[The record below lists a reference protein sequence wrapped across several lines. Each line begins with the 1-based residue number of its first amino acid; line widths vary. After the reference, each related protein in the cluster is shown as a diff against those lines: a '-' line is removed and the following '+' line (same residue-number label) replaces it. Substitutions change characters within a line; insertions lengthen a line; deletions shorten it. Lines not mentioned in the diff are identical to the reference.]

1 MRTINRLTLG
11 IAILATAA
19 CTDNPVSPAVD
30 RSGQIR
36 LPSLDIFPT
45 YAPDSMSAD
54 IIVTPT
60 GGTFVLGV
68 HSIVFPANSIC
79 DPSSSYGESE
89 WDAPCVA
96 ADTNLNFHV
105 ELRRDSTGRSWMDFS
120 PSVRFVPS
128 DDAAQWVVI
137 FMNTRAN
144 SEAVAE
150 EMPTIL
156 WSSAIGVEG
165 IDESDSDATLL
176 THQIPETGIV
186 YRRIKHF
193 SGYQVGLGRGDESV
207 IEDVIEGLDISLSVK
222 P

>member
-19 CTDNPVSPAVD
+19 CTDHPVSPTAD
-30 RSGQIR
+30 RSNQIR
-36 LPSLDIFPT
+36 IPSLDIFPT

-96 ADTNLNFHV
+96 ADTNLTFHV
-105 ELRRDSTGRSWMDFS
+105 ELRRDTAGRSWMDFT

-128 DDAAQWVVI
+128 EDAAQWVVL
-137 FMNTRAN
+137 FMNIREN
-144 SEAVAE
+144 SEDVAE
-150 EMPTIL
+150 QMPTIL
-156 WSSAIGVEG
+156 WTSGIGAEG
-165 IDESDSDATLL
+165 VDEAVSDSSLRTY
-176 THQIPETGIV
+176 HIPETGIV

-193 SGYQVGLGRGDESV
+193 SGYQSGIGRVEDEGIV
-207 IEDVIEGLDISLSVK
+207 EEVFEELS
-222 P
+222 

>member
-19 CTDNPVSPAVD
+19 CTDHPVSPTAD
-30 RSGQIR
+30 RSNRIR
-36 LPSLDIFPT
+36 IPSLDIFPT

-79 DPSSSYGESE
+79 DPSSSYGVSE

-105 ELRRDSTGRSWMDFS
+105 ELRRDSTGRSWMDFT

-128 DDAAQWVVI
+128 EDADQWVVL
-137 FMNTRAN
+137 FMNIREN
-144 SEAVAE
+144 SNDVAE
-150 EMPTIL
+150 KMPPIL
-156 WSSAIGVEG
+156 WASAIGAAGV
-165 IDESDSDATLL
+165 DEAVSDSTLR
-176 THQIPETGIV
+176 TYQIPETGII

-193 SGYQVGLGRGDESV
+193 SGYQSGIGRADADGTV
-207 IEDVIEGLDISLSVK
+207 EDLLDLSLSVK
-222 P
+222 R

>member
-19 CTDNPVSPAVD
+19 CTDHPVSPTAD
-30 RSGQIR
+30 RSNQIR
-36 LPSLDIFPT
+36 IPNLDIFPT
-45 YAPDSMSAD
+45 YAPDSTSAD

-89 WDAPCVA
+89 WDAPCVP
-96 ADTNLNFHV
+96 ADTNLTFHV
-105 ELRRDSTGRSWMDFS
+105 ELLRDSTGRSWMDFS

-128 DDAAQWVVI
+128 DDAANWVVL
-137 FMNTRAN
+137 FMNIRAN
-144 SEAVAE
+144 SADVAAQV
-150 EMPTIL
+150 PTIL
-156 WSSAIGVEG
+156 WTPAIGAEG
-165 IDESDSDATLL
+165 VDEAVSDSSLRTY
-176 THQIPETGIV
+176 HIPETGIV

-193 SGYQVGLGRGDESV
+193 SGYQSGIGREGEEVVEEAVEQLLLSV
-207 IEDVIEGLDISLSVK
+207 IR
-222 P
+222 